1 MGPDDDTDHQ
11 STDFDKQLDWRP
23 ARVNHR
29 LKTMLLELE
38 HLLLNMP
45 PEDFTE
51 LCDVLDLTE
60 HDRRGLRH
68 FLKRDTRRRDN

>member
-1 MGPDDDTDHQ
+1 
-11 STDFDKQLDWRP
+11 
-23 ARVNHR
+23 VNHR
-29 LKTMLLELE
+29 LKTMLVELE

-51 LCDVLDLTE
+51 LCDIFDLTE
-60 HDRRGLRH
+60 SDRRGLRH